1 MMMTRNL
8 ARYEQF
14 LRILSLL
21 DILANARGP
30 LDDQALIAA
39 IKERLGL
46 SRLSPR
52 TLHRDCEFLI
62 TCGYPIDHSQMP
74 GDRKFGWRLDGA
86 AMAGRK
92 IPPEPLTL
100 LEMAAFHVGR
110 DLLRIF
116 EGTVLWT
123 GIEGLRTKLERDL
136 PPGLVAQAEASRQ
149 VFHVPAPDAARY
161 ADRPRMLSALSR
173 AISDCREIEVEARA
187 GTAQA
192 ASTRRLRP
200 AMLVV
205 SLPRIQLAAWDI
217 TQPQGNPPGLGD
229 PPGLANP
236 PGLGDPP
243 VLIDLDRIAKVT
255 PLDTTFT
262 PPPLDPSQFAIDY

>member
-1 MMMTRNL
+1 MMTRNL

-14 LRILSLL
+14 LRILTLL

-52 TLHRDCEFLI
+52 TLHRDCEFLV
-62 TCGYPIDHSQMP
+62 TCGYPIDHAQLA
-74 GDRKFGWRLDGA
+74 GDRRFGWRLDAA

-92 IPPEPLTL
+92 IPAEPLTL
-100 LEMAAFHVGR
+100 LEIAAFNVGR
-110 DLLRIF
+110 DLLRVF

-123 GIEGLRTKLERDL
+123 GIESLRTKLERDL
-136 PPGLVAQAEASRQ
+136 PAELMAQAEASRQ

-161 ADRPRMLSALSR
+161 AERPRMLSALSR

-187 GTAQA
+187 GDPAA
-192 ASTRRLRP
+192 ASPRRLRP
-200 AMLVV
+200 AMLLVN
-205 SLPRIQLAAWDI
+205 LPRIQLAAWDI
-217 TQPQGNPPGLGD
+217 TQRQGNPPGQG
-229 PPGLANP
+229 N
-236 PGLGDPP
+236 PP
-243 VLIDLDRIAKVT
+243 VLIDLDQIAKVT
-255 PLDTTFT
+255 PLDATFT
-262 PPPLDPSQFAIDY
+262 PQPLDPAQFGGGG

>member
-1 MMMTRNL
+1 MTRNL

-21 DILANARGP
+21 DILANSRSP
-30 LDDQALIAA
+30 IDDQALIAA

-62 TCGYPIDHSQMP
+62 ACGYPIDHSQLP
-74 GDRKFGWRLDGA
+74 GDRRFGWRLDA
-86 AMAGRK
+86 TALAGRK

-100 LEMAAFHVGR
+100 LEVAAFNVGR
-110 DLLRIF
+110 DLLRVF

-123 GIEGLRTKLERDL
+123 GIESLRAKLERDM
-136 PPGLVAQAEASRQ
+136 PPSLRTEADHSRR
-149 VFHVPAPDAARY
+149 VFHVPLPDATRY
-161 ADRPRMLSALSR
+161 AERPRLLSALSR

-187 GTAQA
+187 DVPGA
-192 ASTRRLRP
+192 ASPRRLRP
-200 AMLVV
+200 MMLVV
-205 SLPRIQLAAWDI
+205 SLPRIKLAAWDV
-217 TQPQGNPPGLGD
+217 TQPR
-229 PPGLANP
+229 A
-236 PGLGDPP
+236 DPP

-255 PLDTTFT
+255 PLDATFT
-262 PPPLDPSQFAIDY
+262 PQPIDPRLLAAEA